1 MKLSAFE
8 LGAIGLLIV
17 YVAFF
22 THPPPSL
29 ITSLLSTPVG
39 HGVVLLV
46 ILYVATYHSM
56 ILGLFL
62 GIAYIMSSS
71 NTIEYLDP
79 NEQSSTKKEK
89 AQPKANGIPPAAI
102 SGMLAAMTGKKKGDT
117 RLPQTQGKDDTAKP
131 VVMHTPPKPAAPEK
145 IENFSVF

>member
-8 LGAIGLLIV
+8 LGGIGLLIV

-22 THPPPSL
+22 THPPPAL
-29 ITSLLSTPVG
+29 VTSLLSTPVG
-39 HGVVLLV
+39 HGVVLLLV
-46 ILYVATYHSM
+46 LYLAVYHSM

-71 NTIEYLDP
+71 NTIEYLDAK
-79 NEQSSTKKEK
+79 EQSLPKKEK
-89 AQPKANGIPPAAI
+89 PQPKASGIPPAAI
-102 SGMLAAMTGKKKGDT
+102 TGMLSAMTGKKKGDT
-117 RLPQTQGKDDTAKP
+117 RIPQTQGKDDTTKP
-131 VVMHTPPKPAAPEK
+131 TLHTPPKPAAPEK